1 MVCMVSKTSAEN
13 PEKLDFILSRK
24 CYDWSYNKY
33 NTLALLTST
42 DYITLPTQPNQYNAK
57 GK

>member
-1 MVCMVSKTSAEN
+1 MMQQVMRYLCGLYGIKTSAEN

-33 NTLALLTST
+33 NTST
-42 DYITLPTQPNQYNAK
+42 DY
-57 GK
+57 